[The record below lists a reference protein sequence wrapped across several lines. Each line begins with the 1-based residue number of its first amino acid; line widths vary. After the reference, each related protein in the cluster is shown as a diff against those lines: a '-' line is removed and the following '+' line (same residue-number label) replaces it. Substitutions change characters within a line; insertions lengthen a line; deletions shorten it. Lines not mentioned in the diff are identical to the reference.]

1 MKITLFILCFNLV
14 TLLTTQA
21 NNWGI
26 NLGNGVGFYWG
37 NQNNNCNTGY
47 STTYYYPQQQIYIQP
62 QTTYMQPYWQQRPQT
77 YYYYP
82 QPQIIY
88 RQQYYRCR

>member
-1 MKITLFILCFNLV
+1 
-14 TLLTTQA
+14 
-21 NNWGI
+21 
-26 NLGNGVGFYWG
+26 
-37 NQNNNCNTGY
+37 
-47 STTYYYPQQQIYIQP
+47 
-62 QTTYMQPYWQQRPQT
+62 MQPYWQQRPQT